1 MAISHFLIMSRMQPP
16 RCGKAPARQ
25 VNPSERWFPGDTTKS
40 PSGGF
45 RWLFFMEFVG
55 LILFLFAGCASK
67 PLYDPYELVLGT
79 WKTEKG
85 IFMTVEMT
93 PEGAARA
100 AVKLSP
106 GYGGED
112 VSIGKV
118 IISRIKPER
127 SGGYSGMFAM
137 PGDLKPVKVEISVLH
152 RDTMLLLSGDRRVK
166 GYRMVWRRV
175 REAPG
180 DKAK

>member
-1 MAISHFLIMSRMQPP
+1 MAIFMQ
-16 RCGKAPARQ
+16 
-25 VNPSERWFPGDTTKS
+25 V
-40 PSGGF
+40 
-45 RWLFFMEFVG
+45 VG
-55 LILFLFAGCASK
+55 LIVFLFAGCARK

-85 IFMTVEMT
+85 IIMSVEMT

-118 IISRIKPER
+118 IISRIKPEQ
-127 SGGYSGMFAM
+127 SGGYSGVFAM
-137 PGDLKPVKVEISVLH
+137 PGTLKPVKVEISVLH
-152 RDTMLLLSGDRRVK
+152 RDTMLILSSDRRVK
-166 GYRMVWRRV
+166 GYRMVWRRL
-175 REAPG
+175 REIPDG
-180 DKAK
+180 QQK